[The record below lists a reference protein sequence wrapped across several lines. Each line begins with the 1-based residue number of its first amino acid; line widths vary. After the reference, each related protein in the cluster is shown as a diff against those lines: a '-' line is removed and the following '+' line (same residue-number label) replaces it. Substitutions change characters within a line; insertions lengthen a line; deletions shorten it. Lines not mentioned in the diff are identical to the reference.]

1 MIYLITLA
9 LSAIFITQG
18 VKLLMDEQLEMLKL
32 YLAIYDSE
40 EALGIQHMHTMEE
53 ISQAFSMSL
62 EDVRIVYE
70 APGIEAPGIEP
81 SNQYSRS
88 VLI

>member
-32 YLAIYDSE
+32 YLAIYSSE
-40 EALGIQHMHTMEE
+40 ETIGIPHMHTMEE
-53 ISQAFSMSL
+53 IAHAFGRSV
-62 EDVRIVYE
+62 EEVRILYE

-81 SNQYSRS
+81 NNKYSRT

>member
-18 VKLLMDEQLEMLKL
+18 VKLLMDEQLEMLNL

-40 EALGIQHMHTMEE
+40 ETLGIQHTHTMEE
-53 ISQAFSMSL
+53 ISHAFGRSV
-62 EDVRIVYE
+62 EEVRILYE

-81 SNQYSRS
+81 NNKYSRT

>member
-18 VKLLMDEQLEMLKL
+18 VKLLMDEQLEMLNL

-40 EALGIQHMHTMEE
+40 ETLGIQHMHTMEE
-53 ISQAFSMSL
+53 ISQAFGMSL

-70 APGIEAPGIEP
+70 APGIEAPGIELN
-81 SNQYSRS
+81 NQYGRS

>member
-32 YLAIYDSE
+32 YLAIYSSE
-40 EALGIQHMHTMEE
+40 ETLGIQHMHTMEE
-53 ISQAFSMSL
+53 ISHAFGRSL
-62 EDVRIVYE
+62 EDVRALYE
-70 APGIEAPGIEP
+70 APGGELEL
-81 SNQYSRS
+81 SS
-88 VLI
+88 

>member
-32 YLAIYDSE
+32 YLAIYSSE
-40 EALGIQHMHTMEE
+40 KVLGVQHMHTMEDISRVFERDVKE
-53 ISQAFSMSL
+53 IWRL
-62 EDVRIVYE
+62 YE
-70 APGIEAPGIEP
+70 HLDDSVQEKWIPL
-81 SNQYSRS
+81 SRRDG
-88 VLI
+88 